1 MYVYVYVCI
10 SVFGF
15 FFCDRSKVY
24 FDGVVIEGVV
34 ILEEF
39 FMNEKKELQPTKN
52 KNPSIYILF
61 FLLIKFKK

>member
-1 MYVYVYVCI
+1 MRELL
-10 SVFGF
+10 F
-15 FFCDRSKVY
+15 
-24 FDGVVIEGVV
+24 EGVV

-39 FMNEKKELQPTKN
+39 LMNEKKELQPTKN

>member
-1 MYVYVYVCI
+1 MCMCMCVL
-10 SVFGF
+10 VFLVF
-15 FFCDRSKVY
+15 FF
-24 FDGVVIEGVV
+24 VIEVKFTSMELLFEGVV

-39 FMNEKKELQPTKN
+39 LMNEKKELQPTKN

>member
-1 MYVYVYVCI
+1 MFLV
-10 SVFGF
+10 F
-15 FFCDRSKVY
+15 FF
-24 FDGVVIEGVV
+24 VIEVKFTSMELLFEGVV

-39 FMNEKKELQPTKN
+39 LMNEKKESQPTKN

>member
-1 MYVYVYVCI
+1 MIEVKFT
-10 SVFGF
+10 SMELLF
-15 FFCDRSKVY
+15 
-24 FDGVVIEGVV
+24 EGVV

-39 FMNEKKELQPTKN
+39 LMNEKKESQPTKN

>member
-1 MYVYVYVCI
+1 MCVL
-10 SVFGF
+10 VFLVF
-15 FFCDRSKVY
+15 FF
-24 FDGVVIEGVV
+24 VIEVKFTSMELLFEGVV

-39 FMNEKKELQPTKN
+39 LMNEKKELQPTKN

>member
-1 MYVYVYVCI
+1 MCMCVL
-10 SVFGF
+10 VFLVF
-15 FFCDRSKVY
+15 FF
-24 FDGVVIEGVV
+24 VIEVKFTSMELLFEGVV

-39 FMNEKKELQPTKN
+39 LMNEKKELQPTKN

>member
-10 SVFGF
+10 SVFGSF
-15 FFCDRSKVY
+15 F
-24 FDGVVIEGVV
+24 VIEVKFTSMELLFEGVV

-39 FMNEKKELQPTKN
+39 LMNEKKELQPTKN